1 MNESQDIP
9 WRRIFAEGAA
19 IVAGILL
26 AFAIDAW
33 WDDQV
38 EIKEEQRLLAA
49 LANEFESN
57 MNVLREARTDD
68 GRIVG

>member
-1 MNESQDIP
+1 MNESQDIS

-57 MNVLREARTDD
+57 INVLREARTDD